1 MRFGIDLGGTKIAG
15 IALDDAGVR
24 RGWVRVGT
32 PQGDYEGTLR
42 AVSGVVEELERQTGE
57 KGSVGVGMPGTI
69 ARGRGVVKNANS
81 VCLNGKPFDKDLAA
95 EIGREVRCANDA
107 NCLAVSEATDGA
119 AAGMGVVFAVILGTG
134 CGAGIALHGRVHE
147 GLNGVAGEWGHNSL
161 PWPRDEE
168 YPGPVCY
175 CGKRGC
181 IETWVSGTGLEAD
194 YARTTGNGATAVEIT
209 RWAEQGKADA
219 RAALERYEDRLARS
233 LVHVVHVLDPD
244 VIVIGGGM
252 SNVRR
257 LYGALPARL
266 RSHAFGGDMDTR
278 IVPAMH
284 GDVSGVRGAAWLW
297 GPARRGP

>member
-15 IALDDAGVR
+15 IALDDAGAK
-24 RGWVRVGT
+24 RGWARVDT
-32 PQGDYEGTLR
+32 PQGDYEGTIR
-42 AVSGVVEELERQTGE
+42 AVAGVVADLERQTGAR
-57 KGSVGVGMPGTI
+57 GSVGVGLPGTI
-69 ARGRGVVKNANS
+69 ARARGLVKNANS
-81 VCLNGKPFDKDLAA
+81 VCLNGKPFDKDLAEA
-95 EIGREVRCANDA
+95 IGREVRCANDA

-119 AAGMGVVFAVILGTG
+119 AAGMHVVFAVILGTG

-168 YPGPVCY
+168 YPGPACY

-181 IETWVSGTGLEAD
+181 IETWVSGTGLEND
-194 YARTTGNGATAVEIT
+194 YARAANTRTTAVQIA
-209 RWAEQGKADA
+209 RGSAQGKADA
-219 RAALERYEDRLARS
+219 LAALERYEDRLARS

-244 VIVIGGGM
+244 IIVLGGGM
-252 SNVRR
+252 SNVSR
-257 LYGALPARL
+257 LYDTLPARL
-266 RSHAFGGDMDTR
+266 RSYAFGGEMDTR

-297 GPARRGP
+297 GSSRGER

>member
-15 IALDDAGVR
+15 IALDDAGTK
-24 RGWVRVGT
+24 RGWVRVNT
-32 PQGDYEGTLR
+32 PQGDYEGTIR
-42 AVSGVVEELERQTGE
+42 AVAGVVADLERQTGA
-57 KGSVGVGMPGTI
+57 KGSVGMGIPGTI
-69 ARGRGVVKNANS
+69 ARARGVVKNANS

-107 NCLAVSEATDGA
+107 NCLALSEAADGA

-168 YPGPVCY
+168 FPGPACY

-194 YARTTGNGATAVEIT
+194 YARATSARATAIEIA
-209 RWAEQGKADA
+209 RWAEEGKADA
-219 RAALERYEDRLARS
+219 VTALEHYEDRLARS
-233 LVHVVHVLDPD
+233 LIHVVHVLDPD
-244 VIVIGGGM
+244 IIVIGGGM
-252 SNVRR
+252 SNVGR
-257 LYGALPARL
+257 LYGSLPARL
-266 RSHAFGGDMDTR
+266 RSYAFGGDMVTP

-297 GPARRGP
+297 GLR